1 MSKRAKHASC
11 SVVGCTE
18 PRASLHRTPAAEDV
32 SAKWIDFIYHGNVPA
47 TVGKGHLY
55 VCGNHFLPDCFAN
68 LGPYKAGL
76 ADKLF
81 LKEEEEEEED
91 DDEADSV
98 NALSFNHKTG
108 PKDARYEELVGR
120 HNNALV

>member
-32 SAKWIDFIYHGNVPA
+32 SSKWIDFIYHGNVPA

-68 LGPYKAGL
+68 LGPYNAGL

-81 LKEEEEEEED
+81 LKVGSVPTVAGKTT
-91 DDEADSV
+91 DEGNVSIIMLCVSLAV
-98 NALSFNHKTG
+98 QQ
-108 PKDARYEELVGR
+108 
-120 HNNALV
+120 